1 MGYVIIAH
9 QSDPVDQSEEL
20 DSMNGLRNPD
30 VLYFGSEGKEMES
43 LDDVQE
49 VLDEYCIEEDG
60 RSYEVLEYKQ
70 IHESRSKPFGNPKLW
85 EETVNK
91 LRSVDGRSSVPQT
104 NLNEAWSQAYELLAD
119 YEDLNDEDIIACRE
133 VMHERVKVIMA
144 MLHDFV
150 PEDMSKYEAS

>member
-85 EETVNK
+85 
-91 LRSVDGRSSVPQT
+91 
-104 NLNEAWSQAYELLAD
+104 
-119 YEDLNDEDIIACRE
+119 
-133 VMHERVKVIMA
+133 
-144 MLHDFV
+144 
-150 PEDMSKYEAS
+150 